1 MGKID
6 YHYEEFRSW
15 ADEFDSASPER
26 KKMIIGTLFKEINIG
41 KGYEIEILMNGSYEQ
56 FVA

>member
-1 MGKID
+1 
-6 YHYEEFRSW
+6 
-15 ADEFDSASPER
+15 
-26 KKMIIGTLFKEINIG
+26 MIICTLFMEINVG

>member
-6 YHYEEFRSW
+6 YHYEQFRGW
-15 ADEFDSASPER
+15 AEEFDSASPER
-26 KKMIIGTLFKEINIG
+26 KKMIICTLFKEINVG
-41 KGYEIEILMNGSYEQ
+41 RGYDIEILMNGSYEQ